1 MHETDFLHEHAAMT
15 EAERAAIARTIWNE
29 ENVEFKTVGIDIGS
43 STSHLLFAKVALQR
57 QSQGLSSRF
66 VVIGREIVWRS
77 PILLTPFLPDGTI
90 DAQALGEFVRR
101 CYRAAGFAQS
111 EIDSGAVILTGE
123 AIKRKNA
130 RAIDEL
136 FAEQAG
142 KFVCATAGHKL
153 ECRLAAHGSGAV
165 ALSKAR
171 DACILHADAG
181 GGTTKLA
188 LIDRGVIVGLSAFA
202 VGGRLIATDAEG
214 AWTRVDQPAQAVA
227 DDLGLK
233 LSPQA
238 LADPVLRR
246 KIAQRLARVAADFI
260 LDAPLD
266 RLGQSLLL
274 TERLP
279 RACAPTGITF
289 SGGVAE
295 YMFGHEE
302 QEFGDI
308 AKLFA
313 AELAGELSRRS
324 ALPLI
329 DPGQRIRATVIGASQ
344 FTVQVS
350 GKTIYLPDP
359 YVLPVHNVPVVRVG
373 LDSAGAIDPQRLA
386 AAIRAG
392 VDEIDLERNPQRG
405 DRLFLAGRPG
415 TFAPQG
421 GGRGYFA
428 RAVAGSG
435 ADQAPAVDDR
445 RRYRKNTRP
454 APASRARLAGENRLH
469 RRHGVAGARL
479 RRCRRADRPA
489 RRRAGGDQ
497 VPIVRIA
504 FTFRHSGAPPI
515 SGLPEIGTLDPSRQQ
530 PTWMAAS
537 PESISANAGGMDSG
551 SSLRAAPE

>member
-57 QSQGLSSRF
+57 QSQRLSSRF

-90 DAQALGEFVRR
+90 DAQALGEFVRGS
-101 CYRAAGFAQS
+101 YRAAGFAQS

-153 ECRLAAHGSGAV
+153 EGRLAAHGSGAV

-171 DACILHADAG
+171 DTCILHADAG

-202 VGGRLIATDAEG
+202 VGGRLIATDAAG

-238 LADPVLRR
+238 LADPAIRQ
-246 KIAQRLARVAADFI
+246 KIAQRLASVAADFI

-279 RACAPTGITF
+279 RTCAPAGITL

-302 QEFGDI
+302 KEFGDI
-308 AKLFA
+308 ANLLA

-359 YVLPVHNVPVVRVG
+359 YVLPVHNVPVVHVG
-373 LDSAGAIDPQRLA
+373 LNSSGAIDPQRLA

-392 VDEIDLERNPQRG
+392 VEEIDLERNPRVAVAFSWRG
-405 DRLFLAGRPG
+405 DPEHSRLKA
-415 TFAPQG
+415 
-421 GGRGYFA
+421 
-428 RAVAGSG
+428 
-435 ADQAPAVDDR
+435 
-445 RRYRKNTRP
+445 
-454 APASRARLAGENRLH
+454 AGEGILRALLPIKERIKLLLLMIDGDVGKTLGRLLH
-469 RRHGVAGARL
+469 RELNWPGKIVSIDGIELQELDYVDVGAL
-479 RRCRRADRPA
+479 
-489 RRRAGGDQ
+489 
-497 VPIVRIA
+497 I
-504 FTFRHSGAPPI
+504 APPGVVPVVI
-515 SGLPEIGTLDPSRQQ
+515 K
-530 PTWMAAS
+530 
-537 PESISANAGGMDSG
+537 
-551 SSLRAAPE
+551 SLLFA